1 MPADPISEQKDRITS
16 GVLSAVMAF
25 LIWGL
30 SPVYW
35 KALIGIPALEI
46 IIHRIVW
53 SFLFGIILVILS
65 GRWAEFMA
73 VFRDR
78 RTLAVLFGTSL
89 LMTIN
94 WLVYVW
100 AVNNDR
106 MLQAS
111 LGYYITPL
119 VNVSLG
125 MIFLKERLRPL
136 QKTAVIIA
144 ACAVLYLTF
153 YYGVFPWVSIVLALC
168 FGFYG
173 LLRKVAVAGSLIGLT
188 METLLMCLPALIYL
202 AFLERAGHNSF
213 LHQGFKIDLLLIG
226 TGIITGLPLLL
237 FTMGARRITL
247 ASLGFIQY
255 IGPTCIFLL
264 GVVVYDE
271 PFLYAQMITFAMI
284 WTALAIYSTD
294 TVRTYRREQSQG
306 PS

>member
-1 MPADPISEQKDRITS
+1 MPADKVSDKKDRTIT

-35 KALIGIPALEI
+35 KALISIPALEI

-53 SFLFGIILVILS
+53 SFVFGIVLVVLR
-65 GRWAEFMA
+65 GRWAEFKA

-78 RTLAVLFGTSL
+78 KTLVVLFGTSL

-100 AVNNDR
+100 AINNDR

-111 LGYYITPL
+111 MGYYITPL

-125 MIFLKERLRPL
+125 MFFLKERLRPL
-136 QKTAVIIA
+136 QKTAVLIA
-144 ACAVLYLTF
+144 ACAVLYLTV
-153 YYGVFPWVSIVLALC
+153 YYGIFPWVSIALALC

-173 LLRKVAVAGSLIGLT
+173 LLRKVAVAGSLVGLT
-188 METLLMCLPALIYL
+188 VETLLMCLPALIYL

-213 LHQGFKIDLLLIG
+213 LHQGIKNDLLLIG
-226 TGIITGLPLLL
+226 TGVVTGLPLLL

-247 ASLGFIQY
+247 ASLGFVQY

-264 GVVVYDE
+264 GVVVYNE
-271 PFLYAQMITFAMI
+271 PFSYAQMITFALI

-306 PS
+306 SS